1 MPNLLQQTLGLCV
14 FRIPLLSDFNLPA
27 LTFTAYRRSRHT
39 LREKQKDPPQ
49 NVPLKNIVPP
59 TEFLI
64 QFRKQVKDVG
74 FYSAER
80 MCIEKRQFSIFF
92 FLISNVPQKPACKCG
107 MTIHCVTR
115 YLFSPSSPDSALT
128 ASHCCP
134 SVRVQKGGRREE
146 KRNRNGGLERWRKQQ
161 KAKARRISILVKL
174 QVQTAADSSLHA
186 TGRGDVKAVMWKR
199 WSRLFL
205 SVMHQSTQEHH
216 LQKNTAW
223 IISNHYT
230 HTHAGHASI
239 IIWRLLELV
248 LYS

>member
-92 FLISNVPQKPACKCG
+92 FIISNVPQKPACKCG

-134 SVRVQKGGRREE
+134 SVRVQKRGRREE
-146 KRNRNGGLERWRKQQ
+146 KRNRNGGLER
-161 KAKARRISILVKL
+161 
-174 QVQTAADSSLHA
+174 
-186 TGRGDVKAVMWKR
+186 
-199 WSRLFL
+199 
-205 SVMHQSTQEHH
+205 
-216 LQKNTAW
+216 
-223 IISNHYT
+223 
-230 HTHAGHASI
+230 
-239 IIWRLLELV
+239 
-248 LYS
+248 